1 MTLQSKNDIFKA
13 HKKINNK
20 MENKEKADLRVV
32 FWHNDFADSPNQN
45 GFYGPNGKIA
55 ERVKKNLPVGT
66 KIEWHFHG
74 GFIHPK
80 RHVLLERLKQADVLL
95 AAYPGNM
102 DVNNNNMDWKEAEIS
117 LLNILKKIREE
128 NKNLKV
134 FFLHE
139 PHHPIEFF
147 EGICQFVNDI
157 HDDTIYGYFLG
168 K

>member
-1 MTLQSKNDIFKA
+1 MTFQSKTDIFKA
-13 HKKINNK
+13 HKKRK
-20 MENKEKADLRVV
+20 EMENKEKPDLRVI
-32 FWHNDFADSPNQN
+32 FWHNDFTDSPSQN
-45 GFYGPNGKIA
+45 GFYGPNGQIA
-55 ERVKKNLPVGT
+55 ERVKKNLPVG
-66 KIEWHFHG
+66 KKMEWHFHG

-80 RHVLLERLKQADVLL
+80 RNILLERLKLTDVLL

-102 DVNNNNMDWKEAEIS
+102 DMNNNNMGWREAEIS
-117 LLNILKKIREE
+117 LLVVLKKIKEE

-147 EGICQFVNDI
+147 EGIGQFVNDI
-157 HDDTIYGYFLG
+157 HDDAIYDYFLG